1 MSGEL
6 AGPQAAFVDAARIAH
21 LGTVTLDGTP
31 HVVPVCPAL
40 DLDRILIASAY
51 DRKVA
56 NIRDNQNVCI
66 SFDEYS
72 EDWEHGLKQVIVFGK
87 AYLVDGGPEFER
99 DAALLNQKFPQ
110 YPVSTYPI
118 VPETTVIIEIRA
130 VRVTSSGL

>member
-6 AGPQAAFVDAARIAH
+6 AGPQAAFVDSARVAR

-56 NIRDNQNVCI
+56 NIRDRPDVCI
-66 SFDEYS
+66 AFDVYS

-87 AYLVDGGPEFER
+87 AYLVDGGPEFDR
-99 DAALLNQKFPQ
+99 DAALLNEKFPQ
-110 YPVSTYPI
+110 YPVSVSPI
-118 VPETTVIIEIRA
+118 ESSTTVIIEIRP
-130 VRVTSSGL
+130 VRVSSSGL

>member
-6 AGPQAAFVDAARIAH
+6 TGARAAFFDAARVAH
-21 LGTVTLDGTP
+21 LGTVTIDRTP

-56 NIRDNQNVCI
+56 NIRDNPDVCI

-87 AYLVDGGPEFER
+87 AYLVEDGPEFDR
-99 DAALLNQKFPQ
+99 DAALLNEKFPQ
-110 YPVSTYPI
+110 YPPSTYPI
-118 VPETTVIIEIRA
+118 ERGTTVIIEIRP
-130 VRVTSSGL
+130 VRVTGSGV